1 MPARFSPRYPCVV
14 LEHDPLDA
22 FGEPGRLE
30 QVCRR
35 RVAFT
40 GQHPWWLGRS
50 TSGSL
55 ALVVIVGS
63 ITAILGLSH
72 DVTYAAGAV
81 AVGSGVLLGG
91 VTLVR
96 QSYEIDKQPPPFWP
110 AYIALVLC
118 LVIFVGSA
126 IKLIA

>member
-1 MPARFSPRYPCVV
+1 VV

-30 QVCRR
+30 RLGRR
-35 RVAFT
+35 RVTSAE
-40 GQHPWWLGRS
+40 QHPWWLGRS

-91 VTLVR
+91 VTMVR
-96 QSYEIDKQPPPFWP
+96 QSYELDKQSPPFWP
-110 AYIALVLC
+110 AYLALVLC